1 MKLRELKQL
10 VDRAVETARDY
21 EDHNVVIA
29 VKLPY
34 NTVGARPTVPVKLAF
49 KGFDWENGL
58 FILTPEEN
66 LTPADRDFAETMKKL
81 QDKVGWAEYE
91 NRRLKAE
98 IKKLNNK
105 LELKNER

>member
-1 MKLRELKQL
+1 MKLREFKQL

-34 NTVGARPTVPVKLAF
+34 TTVGARPTVPVISAF

-58 FILTPEEN
+58 FIITPEEN
-66 LTPADRDFAETMKKL
+66 LTPADRAFTETMKKL
-81 QDKVGWAEYE
+81 QDKLGWAEYE

-98 IKKLNNK
+98 IKTLNK
-105 LELKNER
+105 QIRVEE